1 MDQDRIEKGMLVTQE
16 GMILNKINIQTILQL
31 LVEKGIVTRE
41 EVVAK
46 REYIGNQP
54 RYNRMLE
61 NNNILQQANQE
72 NIKFSETFQK
82 ILNKTATD
90 EERNYV
96 SNKFKDYV
104 VSNKDIIKK
113 ELGED

>member
-1 MDQDRIEKGMLVTQE
+1 MDQDRIEKGMLITQE
-16 GMILNKINIQTILQL
+16 GMILNKIDIQTILQL

-41 EVVAK
+41 EVAVK
-46 REYIGNQP
+46 REYVGKQP
-54 RYNRMLE
+54 RYSELLDGIQRLKQE
-61 NNNILQQANQE
+61 NQE

-82 ILNKTATD
+82 VLNKTATD